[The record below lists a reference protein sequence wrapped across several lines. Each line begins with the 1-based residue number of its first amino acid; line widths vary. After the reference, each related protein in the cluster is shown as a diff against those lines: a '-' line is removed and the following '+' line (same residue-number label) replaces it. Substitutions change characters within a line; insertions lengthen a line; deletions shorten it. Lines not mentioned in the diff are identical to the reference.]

1 MLKLLVFLT
10 VLNSATPAAPPVAE
24 AIKPTTIKIITT
36 GFLPASTWRYQRNIK
51 TLRDHG
57 YDVRLSI
64 PANTRMEERERALL
78 YALLDKDGV
87 ACENYVC
94 LRGGFGSSDLL
105 DLIPYDDIV
114 GTNKRVFGYSDVTSV
129 QSALWT
135 KSNLVSFHAPMI
147 ATGTWRSLS
156 SPEMQT
162 LMGIMNG
169 KTVAGTIPLLPHNN
183 SDEPIEGIL
192 YGGTF
197 SVLTNLI
204 GTPYM
209 PESLDGYILFIED
222 TGESHHRLIRYFNQW
237 KQSGKLD
244 GVQAIILG
252 NFGRF
257 SSKQRKWL
265 RQAFEKRIS
274 DIPIFESNAFGH
286 SSPLNPVPIG
296 GKARINGNTLSWRI
310 DTAVHP

>member
-1 MLKLLVFLT
+1 MLKALVFLT
-10 VLNSATPAAPPVAE
+10 ILNSASIAVPSAAELTKPA
-24 AIKPTTIKIITT
+24 TIKIITT

-51 TLRDHG
+51 ILREQG

-78 YALLDKDGV
+78 HALLDKDGV

-105 DLIPYDDIV
+105 DLIPYDDII
-114 GTNKRVFGYSDVTSV
+114 GTNKRVFGYSDVTSI

-135 KSNLVSFHAPMI
+135 KSNLISFHAPMI

-162 LMGIMNG
+162 MMGVMNG
-169 KTVAGTIPLLPHNN
+169 TVTAGIIPLLPHDNG
-183 SDEPIEGIL
+183 DEAIEGIL

-204 GTPYM
+204 STPYM
-209 PESLDGYILFIED
+209 PDSLDGYILFIED

-244 GVQAIILG
+244 GVRAIILG
-252 NFGRF
+252 NFGKF
-257 SSKQRKWL
+257 SNKQRKWL
-265 RQAFEKRIS
+265 RQAFEKRTP

-296 GKARINGNTLSWRI
+296 GKAKISANTLHWRI
-310 DTAVHP
+310 DTAPKP